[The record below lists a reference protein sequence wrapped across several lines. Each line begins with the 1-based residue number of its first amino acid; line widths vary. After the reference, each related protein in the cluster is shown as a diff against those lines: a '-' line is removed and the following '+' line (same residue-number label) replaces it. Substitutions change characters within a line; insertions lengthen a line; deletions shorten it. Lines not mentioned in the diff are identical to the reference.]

1 MRTAFSLIA
10 LTGIALAALA
20 ATGCATQKIYE
31 TTLNVC
37 SSGNG
42 TVKSA
47 SVVKSSGDPA
57 IDRNAVDKVT
67 KGLVYAESADLTC
80 RPVTVEH
87 RVTGEV

>member
-1 MRTAFSLIA
+1 MRTVFSLIA
-10 LTGIALAALA
+10 FAALA
-20 ATGCATQKIYE
+20 AAGCATQKIYE

-47 SVVKSSGDPA
+47 SVVKSSGDAA
-57 IDRNAVDKVT
+57 IDRDAVDKVT
-67 KGLVYAESADLTC
+67 KGLVYAESAGLTC

-87 RVTGEV
+87 RVTGETA